1 MTKML
6 ILRFFHIVAGV
17 FWVGG
22 SLFAARFIMPALKA
36 AGPAAGP
43 VLAELGKRRI
53 PVAMMGAALVNVAS
67 GIWLMMIDSGGAPG
81 VWMRSGMGRT
91 IGFGGALAILAVILG
106 MTLVMPANIRMARIS
121 AAAQKRGGPPTAEEA
136 LQLERLQARS
146 SLTASIATG
155 LLFLATTAMAVAR
168 YVL

>member
-1 MTKML
+1 ML
-6 ILRFFHIVAGV
+6 ILRFLHIVSGV

-22 SLFAARFIMPALKA
+22 SLFAARFVMPALKA

-53 PVAMMGAALVNVAS
+53 PGAMMGAALVNVSS
-67 GIWLMMIDSGGAPG
+67 GIWLLMIDSGSAPG
-81 VWMRSGMGRT
+81 VWMQSGMGRT
-91 IGFGGALAILAVILG
+91 IGIGGGLAILAVILG
-106 MTLVMPANIRMARIS
+106 MAFVMPANIRMARIS

-146 SLTASIATG
+146 SLTATIATG

-168 YVL
+168 YVP